1 MVKLAKLIV
10 GLAGLLCSSLA
21 MADYQHELTGYL
33 DYTYGT
39 GRISSGDTN
48 TDLQDKVIRGTVGYG
63 YFVSPA
69 VEPTVDITMNN
80 LGKTTGTYKN
90 SWSNTEWN
98 VGILFNSPDKAHEKD
113 KPVKGSEEPQGAISS
128 SRWIPYGGFLVGSRA
143 NTQAVGADSGSESI
157 VVSKLTAGIRYMIY
171 PHIGINTWVKA
182 SYENS
187 SAKATSDGTNNKGV
201 ISKLVLEFRLFSLA
215 IFF

>member
-1 MVKLAKLIV
+1 MVKLAHYII
-10 GLAGLLCSSLA
+10 GLAGLLSPTLA

-33 DYTYGT
+33 DYTHGT

-48 TDLQDKVIRGTVGYG
+48 TDLQDKIIKGSLGYG
-63 YFVSPA
+63 YFVSPS
-69 VEPTVDITMNN
+69 VEPVFDITMNN

-98 VGILFNSPDKAHEKD
+98 VGVLFNSPDKAFDKD
-113 KPVKGSEEPQGAISS
+113 KTGKSSDDHQGPISS
-128 SRWIPYGGFLVGSRA
+128 SRWIPYGGFLLGSRA
-143 NTQAVGADSGSESI
+143 NTQAIGENTGSESI
-157 VVSKLTAGIRYMIY
+157 VLSKLTAGIRYMIY
-171 PHIGINTWVKA
+171 PHIGINTWIKA

-187 SAKATSDGTNNKGV
+187 AAKATSAGTDNKGV
-201 ISKLVLEFRLFSLA
+201 ITKLVLEFRLFSLA